1 MRKSLLLF
9 NSFLLILSLNIAAQT
24 NLSQENPRSAV
35 QKYLYYLNQNSYQ
48 PEKAAEVFKTGDKAD
63 AKDLA
68 VKFRKYLDGK
78 ALYIDV
84 DILPSN
90 SNYIDSVTKLSRVQ
104 ILKSNP
110 EIYLEK
116 SGNQWYF
123 SKETNLAIPILFD
136 KLFPFGTELLIK
148 LVPSLG
154 HKKLF
159 GLELW
164 QYIGLA
170 IIILISILVFKLF
183 IILFEFFMGRVKLFS
198 GYSFNDYQEQI
209 KKAAKPLSLAVVF
222 QVVYILVP
230 AIQLPFSI
238 SYYVMTL
245 LGISLPFYFMLF
257 MIRSMDALEVY
268 FKKVAAKTESTL
280 DDQLIPLAKKTFV
293 VLIIIGGVIA
303 ILNKLNFDITALL
316 AGLSIGGIAF
326 ALAAQDTLK
335 NFFGSVMIFLDKP
348 FQIGDWITFSGGE
361 GVVEEVGFRATR
373 LRTFSNSV
381 LYVPNGKISDM
392 IVDNMGLRVY
402 RRFKTHLT
410 ITYDTPIELIESFVE
425 GLRHI
430 ADNYPSVKHDMSEVH
445 FNELGSTSLNIFFS
459 IYFDLPTLREELKAK
474 HEILISIMNLAKG
487 LGIQFAFPTQTIHIE
502 NLPGQVSLS
511 PKYIT
516 DKESLTKTLNN
527 FYSDFDKS
535 IKKED

>member
-1 MRKSLLLF
+1 MRKSLLLICC
-9 NSFLLILSLNIAAQT
+9 LLFSLINKAQS
-24 NLSQENPRSAV
+24 NLSQENPRAAV
-35 QKYLYYLNQNSYQ
+35 QKFLHYLNQNSYQ
-48 PEKAAEVFKTGDKAD
+48 PEKAAEVFNTKDKAD

-68 VKFRKYLDGK
+68 IKLRKYLDGK

-84 DILPSN
+84 DLLPSSN
-90 SNYIDSVTKLSRVQ
+90 NYIDSVTKLSRVQ

-164 QYIGLA
+164 QYFGLA

-238 SYYVMTL
+238 SYYVLTL

-257 MIRSMDALEVY
+257 MVRAMDALEVY

-303 ILNKLNFDITALL
+303 ILNKLSFDITALL

-502 NLPGQVSLS
+502 NLPGQVSLL
-511 PKYIT
+511 PKYNT
-516 DKESLTKTLNN
+516 DKESLTKALNN
-527 FYSDFDKS
+527 FYIDFEKS

>member
-1 MRKSLLLF
+1 MF
-9 NSFLLILSLNIAAQT
+9 NSFLLIITFNISAQT
-24 NLSQENPRSAV
+24 NLNQENPQSTI
-35 QKYLYYLNQNSYQ
+35 QKYLHYLNQNSYQ
-48 PEKAAEVFKTGDKAD
+48 PEKAAEVFKTESKAE

-68 VKFRKYLDGK
+68 IKLRKYLDGK

-84 DILPSN
+84 DLMPKN
-90 SNYIDSVTKLSRVQ
+90 SNYIDTITKLSRVQ
-104 ILKSNP
+104 ILKDHP
-110 EIYLEK
+110 ELYLEK
-116 SGNQWYF
+116 LGNFWYF

-136 KLFPFGTELLIK
+136 KLFPFGTEFLIK

-164 QYIGLA
+164 QYFGLA
-170 IIILISILVFKLF
+170 IIILISFLVFKLF
-183 IILFEFFMGRVKLFS
+183 ILLFEIFMVRVKLFS

-222 QVVYILVP
+222 QVVYMLIP

-238 SYYVMTL
+238 SYYVMML

-257 MIRSMDALEVY
+257 LVRAMDALEVY
-268 FKKVAAKTESTL
+268 FKKIASKTESTL

-392 IVDNMGLRVY
+392 IVDNMGLRTY
-402 RRFKTHLT
+402 RRFKTQLT
-410 ITYDTPIELIESFVE
+410 VTYDTPIELIESFVE

-430 ADNYPSVKHDMSEVH
+430 ANTYPSIKHDMSEVH

-459 IYFDLPTLREELKAK
+459 IHFDLKTLRDELAAK
-474 HEILISIMNLAKG
+474 HQILVSIMNLAEK

-511 PKYIT
+511 SKYKT
-516 DKESLTKTLNN
+516 DKESLTKALDS
-527 FYSDFDKS
+527 FYKDFEELTRQKS
-535 IKKED
+535 L